1 MFRRVVVARG
11 STEPGGYGENHGVVC
26 ELLDRAMVTGWTKAG
41 VVEDSASSRVTSRD
55 VSKAVTESGANLLHI
70 SCQNDAH
77 LVPRNPKFP
86 VVVSIRDLFDFRP
99 RAIEAGESAVA
110 LGNRYPSSSRAR
122 ELESCREGFRRAD
135 LLLCSSEM
143 TKVEA
148 EAMFPET
155 PCTLVRD
162 SVDASFWDPIRNP
175 RERSMLGEFSDE
187 EKCLIV
193 SVGEKDPRWRS
204 HFVSEVVS
212 MIPPEVREDLNLM
225 RIGVGSI
232 DWDRIAAAF
241 QHAEAM
247 IYPGVSI
254 GFRCPPMEAMAA
266 GCPVLASDLPLHDEV
281 LPAGSLLPPTDPDIW
296 VSAILEIHSRWRRS
310 GGAPRLVDEDVLSFS
325 TSNFG
330 REPHG
335 VSLSRSYD
343 QAMESGMRK

>member
-1 MFRRVVVARG
+1 MGTARITGLYASSLTEQWSRVGPRQVLWRTARG
-11 STEPGGYGENHGVVC
+11 RGSP
-26 ELLDRAMVTGWTKAG
+26 AG
-41 VVEDSASSRVTSRD
+41 TPEGCHRVRRQPS
-55 VSKAVTESGANLLHI
+55 
-70 SCQNDAH
+70 AH
-77 LVPRNPKFP
+77 LLSKRCSPCPQDPKFP

-99 RAIEAGESAVA
+99 IAVEAGESTVA

-175 RERSMLGEFSDE
+175 RERSMLGDFSDE

-212 MIPPEVREDLNLM
+212 LIPTEVRARPEPDEDRGWQHRL
-225 RIGVGSI
+225 GQ
-232 DWDRIAAAF
+232 DRCCLPACR
-241 QHAEAM
+241 
-247 IYPGVSI
+247 GD
-254 GFRCPPMEAMAA
+254 
-266 GCPVLASDLPLHDEV
+266 DLPQGVD
-281 LPAGSLLPPTDPDIW
+281 W
-296 VSAILEIHSRWRRS
+296 V
-310 GGAPRLVDEDVLSFS
+310 PMP
-325 TSNFG
+325 
-330 REPHG
+330 PHG
-335 VSLSRSYD
+335 GDGSR
-343 QAMESGMRK
+343 MPGTRL